1 MSEEESSISKE
12 EQDKNRAEK
21 YIGELL
27 SGKLG
32 FTWKSKLNF
41 LYENG
46 DITEEQLNQYWQA
59 YLDSRKTSEQVLQSK
74 MSEAAV
80 TEQAVKCGEC
90 GEKINAGTYG
100 VIFNSNAYYNMVI
113 KGSIQGHSITTGC
126 PENFTRE
133 FDRYQE
139 IKQVFPA
146 DLNIISLLNIIGD
159 VWVEERRCYFRME
172 KLYPIEF
179 NVEQITRL
187 DEKISSAY
195 AVAEPNRDLIYNL
208 TEIRNTP
215 RLYMLVPRVISPQFY
230 FNEGGHGVTN
240 GWREVNE
247 PMMKILFEILGI
259 DIMKYYSDLAKIL
272 IATINSGIYLID
284 VEFILC
290 STLEPNES
298 GELIRKNKIV
308 MIDFDKVIRGP
319 KNDTGLVN
327 TTLSQE
333 MFPLI
338 IQSGGEELGGK
349 NRKTR
354 RTRKNKKSKTR
365 KNKRSKKNNKNK
377 K

>member
-12 EQDKNRAEK
+12 EEDKNRAEK

-46 DITEEQLNQYWQA
+46 HITEEQLNQYWQA
-59 YLDSRKTSEQVLQSK
+59 YLDSRKTSEQVLQRK

-139 IKQVFPA
+139 IKQVFPS

-179 NVEQITRL
+179 SVEQITRL

-195 AVAEPNRDLIYNL
+195 AVADH
-208 TEIRNTP
+208 
-215 RLYMLVPRVISPQFY
+215 RLPI
-230 FNEGGHGVTN
+230 E
-240 GWREVNE
+240 
-247 PMMKILFEILGI
+247 
-259 DIMKYYSDLAKIL
+259 
-272 IATINSGIYLID
+272 
-284 VEFILC
+284 
-290 STLEPNES
+290 
-298 GELIRKNKIV
+298 RKA
-308 MIDFDKVIRGP
+308 
-319 KNDTGLVN
+319 
-327 TTLSQE
+327 E
-333 MFPLI
+333 A
-338 IQSGGEELGGK
+338 
-349 NRKTR
+349 
-354 RTRKNKKSKTR
+354 
-365 KNKRSKKNNKNK
+365 
-377 K
+377 